1 MAHSPTGAWGGAAGA
16 EPRSRG
22 RVGAVGVRLRADNG
36 NVTRCAACV
45 LIRGKYEKWMA
56 SACRENAA
64 SVRAPARRHGPRGGE
79 GGVCVC
85 VCGGGGGGV
94 GGGVG
99 GGGGLRRSLPRRCT
113 TAPLRA
119 RRARRAVAHPTAAA
133 GGDGGLDRA
142 VHGRGLAPPHSAS
155 RDIRCQGQEGAE
167 AAASAGARRMCRRW
181 ALRGRRARTRGG
193 GARARG
199 RALRVAAPRGRER

>member
-1 MAHSPTGAWGGAAGA
+1 MAHSPTGACGGAAGA

-45 LIRGKYEKWMA
+45 LIPGKYEKWMA

-85 VCGGGGGGV
+85 VGGW
-94 GGGVG
+94 
-99 GGGGLRRSLPRRCT
+99 GGLRRSLPRRCT

-155 RDIRCQGQEGAE
+155 RDIRCQGQEGAG

-181 ALRGRRARTRGG
+181 ALRGRRARSRGG